1 MNYKT
6 IIIILF
12 ALVAIMLV
20 IIALTGQV
28 KEVKSVEGTKD
39 VQLTKEAIQSGSNVV
54 VKAPVPVVTYY
65 DDTIIFLSNGDTT
78 GTEFEGQDVYYEYVF
93 DIVSKNEEDKSK
105 ECNDGV

>member
-28 KEVKSVEGTKD
+28 KEVKSVEGMPKD
-39 VQLTKEAIQSGSNVV
+39 AQEHKEMQDDAVLTDDISTLKDSASGSLIV
-54 VKAPVPVVTYY
+54 
-65 DDTIIFLSNGDTT
+65 S
-78 GTEFEGQDVYYEYVF
+78 QEYVHN
-93 DIVSKNEEDKSK
+93 KCLPK
-105 ECNDGV
+105 